1 MKNTYKHS
9 LAAVATAAV
18 VFNFSSC
25 GKYEDGPSFTLK
37 SKTAR
42 LVGEWEVDEIDGE
55 STGSDFTIE
64 MEFEKDNDV
73 TVTFE
78 YSYYGYTYDYSN
90 KGEWE
95 WADNKE
101 VVEVTFDGD
110 DPLEFEVKRLT
121 SDEFWFEYEN
131 EEWKLEKI

>member
-37 SKTAR
+37 SKTSR
-42 LVGEWEVDEIDGE
+42 LVGEWDVDEIDGE
-55 STGSDFTIE
+55 SLGSDYSIT
-64 MEFEKDNDV
+64 MDFEKGGDM

-78 YSYYGYTYDYSN
+78 YSYYGYSYDYDSE
-90 KGEWE
+90 GEWE
-95 WADNKE
+95 WVDKKE
-101 VVEVTFDGD
+101 AIEVSFDGD
-110 DPLEFEVKRLT
+110 DPIEFEILRLT
-121 SDEFWFEYEN
+121 SDEFWFDYDGD
-131 EEWKLEKI
+131 EWKLEKN

>member
-1 MKNTYKHS
+1 MKNTFKHS

-55 STGSDFTIE
+55 PTGSDFNIE

-78 YSYYGYTYDYSN
+78 YSYYGYSYDYSN

-101 VVEVTFDGD
+101 VVEVTFDND
-110 DPLEFEVKRLT
+110 DPIEFEVKRLT
-121 SDEFWFEYEN
+121 SDEFWFDYDGD
-131 EEWKLEKI
+131 EWKLEKI